1 MVNVSKS
8 SEPSDCLMV
17 LAAHHGVVLPKSSES
32 SDCLMVL
39 PACRLPMVIVP
50 RFIVPKSSESSG
62 SSYPSR
68 RRDAPPWS
76 SSCRSIHRHPRAP
89 YCHRCKAGGTLF
101 SGARRTGGSADSRR
115 SRTPHDVVVMASAS
129 EFRRLPITPMVP
141 RWPGR
146 HSYAAVVAGSD
157 TDGVTMLP
165 HVPKPAPQVAAARCP
180 VAARSPNNLDDNI
193 GVSTGANGCRMD
205 AAKVIGLYKGSV
217 GAVASSV
224 VGLKAGV
231 IGATLLPS

>member
-1 MVNVSKS
+1 MVNVTKS

-17 LAAHHGVVLPKSSES
+17 LPARHGVVLPKSSES

-39 PACRLPMVIVP
+39 PACRLPMV
-50 RFIVPKSSESSG
+50 IVPKSSESSG

-129 EFRRLPITPMVP
+129 EYRRLPITPMVP
-141 RWPGR
+141 RR
-146 HSYAAVVAGSD
+146 LLLLLLVV
-157 TDGVTMLP
+157 TVML
-165 HVPKPAPQVAAARCP
+165 QLLLVAILTERRCFLMSQSPLLKLLLP
-180 VAARSPNNLDDNI
+180 VALLLLVAPTTWTTVSEYQQARTVAVWMLLKS
-193 GVSTGANGCRMD
+193 SGCRRE
-205 AAKVIGLYKGSV
+205 
-217 GAVASSV
+217 AS
-224 VGLKAGV
+224 A
-231 IGATLLPS
+231 PSDRRLSD